1 MKIRTLEDVE
11 AFKKVINECKGEV
24 WLESVYGDKYNLK
37 SALTQYVAI
46 ADLMRDNKGELEL
59 FAQLPEDESK
69 LINFFS
75 SLAD

>member
-1 MKIRTLEDVE
+1 MKIRSLEDVE

-46 ADLMRDNKGELEL
+46 ADLMRDNKGDLEL
-59 FAQLPEDESK
+59 FAQLPADESK
-69 LINFFS
+69 LIEFFS
-75 SLAD
+75 SLE